1 MVETAL
7 KEKAIDYFTMLDD
20 TRAQIV
26 LTYMETMDF
35 PQKKR
40 QLSLAD
46 LKGKIQFSDGY
57 DYKAMR
63 SAK

>member
-35 PQKKR
+35 SQKKR
-40 QLSLAD
+40 QHNLAD
-46 LKGKIQFSDGY
+46 LKGKIQFSEGY